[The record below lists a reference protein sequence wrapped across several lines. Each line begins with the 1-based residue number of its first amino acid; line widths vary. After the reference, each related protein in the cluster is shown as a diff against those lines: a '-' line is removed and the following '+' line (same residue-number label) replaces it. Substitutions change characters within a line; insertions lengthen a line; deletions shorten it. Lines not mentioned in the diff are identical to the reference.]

1 MAIND
6 IVMPNRLAK
15 ETSPYLLQHA
25 HNPVDWYPW
34 GEEALQ
40 RARQENKPILVSIGY
55 AACHWCH
62 VMERESFEDAG
73 TAQFMN
79 EHFINIKIDRE
90 ERPDLDHIYMDAVQ
104 AITGSGGW
112 PLNVFLTTDGR
123 PFYGGTYFPPRPV
136 YNRPSWTDVLSGVA
150 RSFREKKA
158 EVEQQADTLTRHVA
172 GGGSFGIG
180 EAASGDT
187 PDLPFNPDTL
197 ARIRN
202 QLLATAD
209 KQEGGFGGAP
219 KFPQTFSIRYLLHY
233 YYYTKDPEALAQAC
247 LSLDKMIA
255 GGIFDQLGGGF
266 ARYSTDNEWLVPHFE
281 KMLYDNAL
289 LVIALSEAWQLTGKE
304 RYREA
309 IELTMTFID
318 RELSNGENAFYS
330 ALDADSEGIEGKYYV
345 WDKAEIQ
352 KVLGED
358 AELFCR
364 TYGVSDQGNWEG
376 SNILTRPDI
385 PPDEPGIPESAP
397 DEPGAPESTPKS
409 SPADRA
415 RLEAARLR
423 LLEHRSRRIPP
434 ALDDKILL
442 GWNALMN
449 IACSKAYAALGNE
462 QYRQL
467 AVNNLQFLRTHLKGE
482 GINFYYHSYKG
493 AARIPAFLDDYAFLI
508 AALLELQEITGDS
521 SYLEEARELLLQVIN
536 HFGDEATGFFFFTH
550 KEQTDLILRKK
561 EIYDGATPSGNSMM
575 ALNLLYLSRVF
586 DEPDWADRSSRMAA
600 ALARPVT
607 GHPGSF
613 GIWATLYQALTY
625 IIPEIVITARQPENT
640 RKEFLSQLIPYRVF
654 QSSHQENT
662 HFPLLHGKP
671 VGEIP
676 QLFLCENYSCQPPV
690 NEVSTLIRL
699 LENVNKIPF
708 SLHNNPALPAFN

>member
-1 MAIND
+1 
-6 IVMPNRLAK
+6 MPNRLAK

-40 RARQENKPILVSIGY
+40 RARQESKPILVSIGY

-62 VMERESFEDAG
+62 VMERESFEDAD

-79 EHFINIKIDRE
+79 EHFVNIKIDRE

-112 PLNVFLTTDGR
+112 PLNVFLTSDGR
-123 PFYGGTYFPPRPV
+123 PFYGGTYFPPRAV
-136 YNRPSWTDVLSGVA
+136 YNRPSWKDVLSGVA

-158 EVEQQADTLTRHVA
+158 EVEEQAGNLTRHVA
-172 GGGSFGIG
+172 AAGSFGIG
-180 EAASGDT
+180 QSASDDT
-187 PDLPFNPDTL
+187 PGLPFNPDTL
-197 ARIRN
+197 GKIRN

-233 YYYTKDPEALAQAC
+233 FYFTKDPEALDQAC

-304 RYREA
+304 RYRDA

-318 RELSNGENAFYS
+318 RELSNGEGAFYS

-345 WDKAEIQ
+345 WDKAEID

-358 AELFCR
+358 AEGFCR
-364 TYGVSDQGNWEG
+364 AYGVTEQGNWEG
-376 SNILTRPDI
+376 RNILTRHVPDG
-385 PPDEPGIPESAP
+385 PAAPASAFA
-397 DEPGAPESTPKS
+397 GTLT
-409 SPADRA
+409 PADRH

-423 LLEHRSRRIPP
+423 LLEHRARRIPP

-467 AVNNLQFLRTHLKGE
+467 AVNNMQFLRTRLKGT

-493 AARIPAFLDDYAFLI
+493 TARIPAFLDDYAFLI
-508 AALLELQEITGDS
+508 SALLELQEVTGDS
-521 SYLEEARELLLQVIN
+521 SYLEEARDILGQVIG
-536 HFGDEATGFFFFTH
+536 HFGDEATGFFYFTH
-550 KEQTDLILRKK
+550 NEQTDLILRKK

-586 DEPDWADRSSRMAA
+586 EEPDWADRARRMAA
-600 ALARPVT
+600 ALERPVT
-607 GHPGSF
+607 GYPGSF

-625 IIPEIVITARQPENT
+625 IIPEIVITARRPENT
-640 RKEFLSQLIPYRVF
+640 RKEFLSQLIPFRIF
-654 QSSHQENT
+654 QSSQRENT
-662 HFPLLHGKP
+662 HFPLLRGKP

-690 NEVSTLIRL
+690 NEVPTLIRL
-699 LENVNKIPF
+699 LENVHKFPLNWY
-708 SLHNNPALPAFN
+708 NNPALPAFD